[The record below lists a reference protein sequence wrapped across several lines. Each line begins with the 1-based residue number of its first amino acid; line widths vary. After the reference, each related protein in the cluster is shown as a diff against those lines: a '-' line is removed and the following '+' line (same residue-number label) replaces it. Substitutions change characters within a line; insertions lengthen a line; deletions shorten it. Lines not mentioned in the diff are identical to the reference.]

1 VRAVR
6 VVAAVLV
13 VTVLA
18 ALPQGPAVVAAP
30 AGGLP
35 SGALAAREDG
45 SPPGFTGSTD
55 LRPYWRQ
62 NLFRRIWFDQR
73 PLVVSWWPAELARP
87 QFSGTLGFTT
97 FVALT
102 SDWGDTG
109 GLDVRIERSIHDACG
124 SGCTSAGNALTTL
137 GNWPVLA
144 AGMGIAWWA
153 GERAGNERLAEASS
167 LGLEALATTG
177 LWNEALKQ
185 LTARARP
192 PGGSLGSFWNYG
204 EPPPGQEVGS
214 FPSGHAQIAFTVA
227 AVYATVYRDR
237 PWVAWLAYGTA
248 SAISLGR
255 VALGR
260 HFPTDVIVGGML
272 GASIGRFTVAR
283 ARGEPNAGHAL
294 RLVQGWRPAV
304 DPGRGI
310 YALSW
315 ARSW

>member
-1 VRAVR
+1 VRAIR
-6 VVAAVLV
+6 VAALVLV

-18 ALPQGPAVVAAP
+18 VPAPGLEARAGDADPAPSPGAEAGPEV
-30 AGGLP
+30 
-35 SGALAAREDG
+35 
-45 SPPGFTGSTD
+45 
-55 LRPYWRQ
+55 RPYWRQ

-87 QFSGTLGFTT
+87 NFSGPLAATT
-97 FVALT
+97 VVALT

-109 GLDVRIERSIHDACG
+109 GVDVRLERWLHDACG
-124 SGCTSAGNALTTL
+124 TGCTNASDALTTL

-153 GERAGNERLAEASS
+153 GARAGNERLAEASS
-167 LGLEALATTG
+167 LGLEALATSG

-204 EPPPGQEVGS
+204 GAPPGQEVGS

-227 AVYATVYRDR
+227 AVYATAYREK
-237 PWVAWLAYGTA
+237 PWVAWLAYGAA

-283 ARGEPNAGHAL
+283 ARGEPNAGRAL
-294 RLVQGWRPAV
+294 RAAQAWRPDV
-304 DPGRGI
+304 DPGRGV
-310 YALSW
+310 YALYW
-315 ARSW
+315 VRTW